1 MLEHELLKL
10 SVKDFTEQKQGLTYL
25 SWAHAWAHALKADP
39 SANFHVHTFDGK
51 PYMDVN
57 GTCMVWVGVTMGG
70 NTRTCWLP
78 VMNARND
85 PIPVEGRKYT
95 DKYGREQIEKIDSF
109 NVNTAIMRCLTKCLG
124 MFGLGL
130 NIYAGED
137 LPLALDE
144 AKDEP
149 KKEEKKAEKKEEP
162 KPKAEK
168 KEEPKA
174 EKPKTSEADKER
186 LVLLANTLIE
196 YLSIQ
201 RTEADLKSY
210 WKSNQELIDEIK
222 AKLPDLFEIVRT
234 KFSEA
239 KEKALGKENN

>member
-25 SWAHAWAHALKADP
+25 SWAHAWAYALKADP

-137 LPLALDE
+137 LPLEFD
-144 AKDEP
+144 D
-149 KKEEKKAEKKEEP
+149 EEKAE

>member
-1 MLEHELLKL
+1 
-10 SVKDFTEQKQGLTYL
+10 
-25 SWAHAWAHALKADP
+25 
-39 SANFHVHTFDGK
+39 
-51 PYMDVN
+51 
-57 GTCMVWVGVTMGG
+57 MVWVGVTMGG

-85 PIPVEGRKYT
+85 PISVEGRKYT
-95 DKYGREQIEKIDSF
+95 DRHGREQIEKIDSF

-137 LPLALDE
+137 LPLEFDQTE
-144 AKDEP
+144 A
-149 KKEEKKAEKKEEP
+149 KEEKAE

>member
-1 MLEHELLKL
+1 MLEHELLKVNV
-10 SVKDFTEQKQGLTYL
+10 SKFTEKKQGLTYL
-25 SWAHAWAHALKADP
+25 SWSHAWAHALRADP
-39 SANFHVHTFDGK
+39 AANFHVHTFEGK
-51 PYMDVN
+51 PYMNVN
-57 GTCMVWVGVTMGG
+57 GTGMVWVGVTMGG
-70 NTRTCWLP
+70 ITRTCWLP
-78 VMNARND
+78 IMDHRNKVMAD
-85 PIPVEGRKYT
+85 P
-95 DKYGREQIEKIDSF
+95 DAFQ
-109 NVNTAIMRCLTKCLG
+109 VNTAIMRCLTKCLG

-137 LPLALDE
+137 LPLEFD
-144 AKDEP
+144 D
-149 KKEEKKAEKKEEP
+149 EEKAE

-239 KEKALGKENN
+239 KEKTLGTENN

>member
-10 SVKDFTEQKQGLTYL
+10 NVKDFTEKKQGLTYL
-25 SWAHAWAHALKADP
+25 SWAHAWAYALKADP

-51 PYMDVN
+51 PYMNVN
-57 GTCMVWVGVTMGG
+57 DTGMVWVGVTMGG

-78 VMNARND
+78 IMDHRNKAITEPD
-85 PIPVEGRKYT
+85 AF
-95 DKYGREQIEKIDSF
+95 Q
-109 NVNTAIMRCLTKCLG
+109 VNTAIMRCLTKCLG

-144 AKDEP
+144 IKDEP
-149 KKEEKKAEKKEEP
+149 KKEEKKVEKKEEP
-162 KPKAEK
+162 KPKTEK